1 MPKKEFSLIVSI
13 PGEDP
18 ARHDLSGD
26 SITLGR
32 GPDNGIQVLVSEV
45 SVQHGALHAT
55 EESYRIVDN
64 GSTNGTKVNGA
75 PVGDGV
81 ELSPMDRIL
90 LGNTIPVYFVPS
102 AILEATPVAEVVAS
116 IEEKAKEVS
125 APAPAAVQPAA
136 PAVRPAVALPA
147 QAPTAGAQTVK
158 LDQVKPGA
166 PAPGPARPAPVTPGA
181 APAAPKLPA
190 PPRPGGAAPA
200 PAAPSAP
207 NPVAPIPLK
216 KPSAPAAPTI
226 PLPKTPPKPG
236 E

>member
-1 MPKKEFSLIVSI
+1 MSKKDFSLIVSI

-26 SITLGR
+26 SITVGR

-45 SVQHGALHAT
+45 SVQHGALNAT

-64 GSTNGTKVNGA
+64 GSTNGTKVNGT

-90 LGNTIPVYFVPS
+90 LGDTVPAYFVPS

-116 IEEKAKEVS
+116 IEERAKES
-125 APAPAAVQPAA
+125 PAPVATQPAA
-136 PAVRPAVALPA
+136 PAAPVVKPAVALPG
-147 QAPTAGAQTVK
+147 QAPAAGAQTVK

-166 PAPGPARPAPVTPGA
+166 PAPGPARPAP
-181 APAAPKLPA
+181 AAPKLPT
-190 PPRPGGAAPA
+190 PGGGA
-200 PAAPSAP
+200 PAAPR
-207 NPVAPIPLK
+207 PVAPIPLK
-216 KPSAPAAPTI
+216 KPGGPGAATI

>member
-1 MPKKEFSLIVSI
+1 MSKKDFSLIVSI

-26 SITLGR
+26 SITVGR

-45 SVQHGALHAT
+45 SVQHGALNAT

-64 GSTNGTKVNGA
+64 GSTNGTKVNGT

-90 LGNTIPVYFVPS
+90 LGDTVPAYFVPS

-116 IEEKAKEVS
+116 IEERAKES
-125 APAPAAVQPAA
+125 PAPVATQPAA
-136 PAVRPAVALPA
+136 PAAPAAPVVKPAVALPG
-147 QAPTAGAQTVK
+147 QAPAAGAQTVK

-166 PAPGPARPAPVTPGA
+166 PAPGPARPAP
-181 APAAPKLPA
+181 AAPKLPT
-190 PPRPGGAAPA
+190 PGGGA
-200 PAAPSAP
+200 PAAPR
-207 NPVAPIPLK
+207 PVAPIPLK
-216 KPSAPAAPTI
+216 KPGGPGAATI